1 MFRRRSARAARQ
13 AVDEAPSRA
22 ALAILEAITTRRGDG
37 LELDPYELPIVCAC
51 RRLIASTVA
60 QLPFLA
66 YRDGVPRPD
75 QPAVVVR
82 PDPFE
87 PAWLTKTRLA
97 NNLTRNGYVWLRPVA
112 WGAGDEVTAVSVIN
126 APDAT
131 ATFDPTAPNRIL
143 EMWSYGERLEP
154 FDTFDRRRDSLMW
167 VPFDVP
173 ERPNSLGAAPLA
185 GCWRAAEYL
194 AALYQMAGSF
204 WEAGF
209 PSLAVL
215 LEQALTPAQRL
226 ELKDQLYGAWSR
238 RHEPAIVD
246 RGGRLEP
253 VGSNA
258 VDAQLVESVEWANTE
273 VARAFGVMPSLVN
286 VRAGDS
292 LTYATTEAEFLKWLK
307 VGLGQILTPLEA
319 AFSDLTVRGTQVRA
333 DTAAL
338 LRSDQAARAA
348 WYQLGLTYGWLTLD
362 EVRAAEGARPLPS
375 PRPLRPPTAITDPP
389 QLAVA

>member
-1 MFRRRSARAARQ
+1 MFGRRTARAARQ
-13 AVDEAPSRA
+13 AADEAPSRA
-22 ALAILEAITTRRGDG
+22 ALLIAEAVARRGDG
-37 LELDPYELPIVCAC
+37 YDLDPYELPIVCAC
-51 RRLIASTVA
+51 RRLIAS
-60 QLPFLA
+60 
-66 YRDGVPRPD
+66 PD
-75 QPAVVVR
+75 
-82 PDPFE
+82 
-87 PAWLTKTRLA
+87 WLTKTRLV
-97 NNLTRNGYVWLRPVA
+97 NNLTRNGYVWLRPTA
-112 WGAGDEVTAVSVIN
+112 WGAGDEVTAVAVVN
-126 APDAT
+126 APEAT

-143 EMWSYGERLEP
+143 EMWLYGERLEP
-154 FDTFDRRRDSLMW
+154 YDPYARRRDSLMW

-173 ERPNSLGAAPLA
+173 ERPNSLGTAPLA
-185 GCWRAAEYL
+185 GCWRAVEYL

-215 LEQALTPAQRL
+215 LEQSLTATQRG
-226 ELKDQLYGAWSR
+226 ELKDQLRSAWSR
-238 RHEPAIVD
+238 RHEPAVVD
-246 RGGRLEP
+246 KGGRLEP

-307 VGLGQILTPLEA
+307 VGLGQTLVPLEA
-319 AFSDLTVRGTQVRA
+319 AFTDLTVRGTQVRA

-348 WYQLGLTYGWLTLD
+348 WYQLGLTYGWLELD
-362 EVRAAEGARPLPS
+362 EVRAAEGLRPLPS
-375 PRPLRPPTAITDPP
+375 PRPLRPPVALSDPP
-389 QLAVA
+389 QLAAA